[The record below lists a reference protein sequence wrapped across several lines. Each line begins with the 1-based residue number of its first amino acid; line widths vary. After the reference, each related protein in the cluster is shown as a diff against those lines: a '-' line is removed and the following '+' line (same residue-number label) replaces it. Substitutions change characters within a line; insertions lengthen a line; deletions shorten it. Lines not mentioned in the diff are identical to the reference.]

1 LSEVALSLGEGGA
14 RVADWDGH
22 EFHFPPHFLE
32 CGDEGDV
39 LCGFFLSSL
48 VAAEVPT
55 EEYLVDDEVAVFPV
69 ECRQIWFRRV
79 RDSSGVDEVGSC
91 TMSRREE
98 GVLGL

>member
-1 LSEVALSLGEGGA
+1 MSEVALRFGEGGA

-22 EFHFPPHFLE
+22 EFHFSPHFLE
-32 CGDEGDV
+32 CVDEGDV
-39 LCGFFLSSL
+39 LGGFFLSSL

-55 EEYLVDDEVAVFPV
+55 EEHLVDDEVAVFPV
-69 ECRQIWFRRV
+69 ECLRIWVRCV

>member
-1 LSEVALSLGEGGA
+1 MSEVALRLGEGGA
-14 RVADWDGH
+14 RVANGDGH
-22 EFHFPPHFLE
+22 EYHLSPRLLE
-32 CGDEGDV
+32 CVDEGGV

-55 EEYLVDDEVAVFPV
+55 EEHLVDYEVAVFPV
-69 ECRQIWFRRV
+69 ECRRIWFRSV
-79 RDSSGVDEVGSC
+79 RDSSGVDEVGSG